1 MDLIKFRAV
10 RTSPPIFTHPC
21 EDPRCERELSLPSFP
36 APRRLSTGSTIP
48 LTRSSCAPCLTLK
61 LADVE
66 RTVRTVLSLRG
77 TIRDSR
83 RRSSARSSLS

>member
-48 LTRSSCAPCLTLK
+48 LTRSSCAPC
-61 LADVE
+61 
-66 RTVRTVLSLRG
+66 
-77 TIRDSR
+77 
-83 RRSSARSSLS
+83 